1 MNMLREQVAT
11 SLGPIKDATVPGHWV
26 VYVRRTVSG
35 GFVVFVAKNFFRQLP
50 LKNLPI
56 EIKEK
61 LALIHS
67 IDEAFLDEDGM
78 PPEFLIDVGWR
89 LRDEGWYQLVLS
101 ENLLNELKG
110 SVS

>member
-1 MNMLREQVAT
+1 MLREQVAT
-11 SLGPIKDATVPGHWV
+11 SLGPVKDSTVPGHWI
-26 VYVRRTVSG
+26 VYMRRTMNGWFTVY
-35 GFVVFVAKNFFRQLP
+35 VAKNYFRQLT
-50 LKNLPI
+50 LENLPL

-67 IDEAFLDEDGM
+67 VEDAFLDEDGM

-89 LRDEGWYQLVLS
+89 LRDDGWYQLVLS